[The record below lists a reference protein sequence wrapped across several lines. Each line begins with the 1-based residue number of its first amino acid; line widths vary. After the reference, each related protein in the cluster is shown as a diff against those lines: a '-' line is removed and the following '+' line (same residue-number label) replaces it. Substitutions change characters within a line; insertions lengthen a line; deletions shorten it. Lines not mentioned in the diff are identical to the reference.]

1 MAFATPLIEAGELDE
16 TVELLGGRGVIARK
30 LQSPL
35 DTHDLLTAGLP
46 VRALEHL
53 INALLILRH
62 SDQTVELAVGISPR
76 SYYRHRKDPTR
87 LLSREQSGRLW
98 KFAEILARASTLLGS
113 QEAAERWLEEPAIG
127 LDQRRPIDL
136 LSTPAGVDTLET
148 HLTRIEYGVYA

>member
-1 MAFATPLIEAGELDE
+1 MALVEPVIEISGLDR
-16 TVELLGGRGVIARK
+16 TIGLLGGAQTIRRPIN
-30 LQSPL
+30 SPL

-46 VRALEHL
+46 VRALDHL
-53 INALLILRH
+53 INALLVLRH

-76 SYYRHRKDPTR
+76 TYYRRRKDTAKP
-87 LLSREQSGRLW
+87 LSREQSGRVW
-98 KFAEILARASTLLGS
+98 KFAEILGRATELMGS

-136 LSTPAGVDTLET
+136 LSTPAGVDTLEA